1 MNQEQFQPPVYNPN
15 QPAQPQPVAQPM
27 ATPAQ
32 PAQPGYNQPAAQPTQ
47 ATFQNPTPTT
57 SQNPAVA
64 QPANADYQKEEV
76 IWLSVLGVLVA
87 IAIITSLGLIYFI

>member
-27 ATPAQ
+27 AT
-32 PAQPGYNQPAAQPTQ
+32 
-47 ATFQNPTPTT
+47 FQNPAAATP
-57 SQNPAVA
+57 QNPAAA